1 VVGQAWAH
9 AAHSEVELVLNNLL
23 RNACRYAQS
32 QIVVSVL
39 ARRST
44 VRVVVDD
51 DGPGIAADHRDQ
63 VFDRFYRV
71 SDDRA
76 RSSGGTGLGLAM
88 VAEAVRRRGGEV
100 LVGESPEGGAR
111 FQVTWR
117 SGR

>member
-1 VVGQAWAH
+1 
-9 AAHSEVELVLNNLL
+9 LL
-23 RNACRYAQS
+23 RNACRDARG

-51 DGPGIAADHRDQ
+51 DGPGISPEHRDR

-76 RSSGGTGLGLAM
+76 RASGGTGLGLAM
-88 VAEAVRRRGGEV
+88 VAEAVRRRGGQV

-117 SGR
+117 ASR